1 MASDQRYCLEC
12 GARRGDPRLPFMDA
26 VVFMEAVKNPP
37 AAAAAEPPPPPP
49 PEKRSSISANA
60 SLIAGVGTLLL
71 ALGIG
76 VLIGKTG
83 ESGSTPAATPSVIT
97 LGNGSGTGGATA
109 GTEPSAKTGGG
120 AKGKASAG
128 GKAAPATT
136 KKAEEKLAAG
146 NSGASTG
153 VEEVLKPTGNV
164 HFAPEGIQKGG
175 ACEEGAAGCEGGKF
189 EGSFFE

>member
-1 MASDQRYCLEC
+1 MAPDQRYCLEC

-37 AAAAAEPPPPPP
+37 ATTAAAEPPPPPP
-49 PEKRSSISANA
+49 PEMRSSISANA

-83 ESGSTPAATPSVIT
+83 ESGSTTAAAPSVIT
-97 LGNGSGTGGATA
+97 VPSGGATA
-109 GTEPSAKTGGG
+109 STETESGGKAG
-120 AKGKASAG
+120 GKAKGKASGG
-128 GKAAPATT
+128 GKVPPVKA
-136 KKAEEKLAAG
+136 KKGEEKLESG
-146 NSGASTG
+146 GSGASKG

-164 HFAPEGIQKGG
+164 KFAPSTVKKGES
-175 ACEEGAAGCEGGKF
+175 CEEGTAGCSGGKF